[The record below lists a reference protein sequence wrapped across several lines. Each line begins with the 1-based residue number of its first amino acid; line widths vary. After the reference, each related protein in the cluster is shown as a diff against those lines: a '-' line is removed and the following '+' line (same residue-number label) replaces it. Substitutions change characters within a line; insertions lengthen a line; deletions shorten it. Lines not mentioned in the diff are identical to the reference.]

1 MPRKP
6 RVSIIG
12 VAEHIIQRGN
22 NRQVIFAHDSDM
34 KAYIAWLKEYAEKF
48 DVDVHAWVL
57 MTNHVHLLCT
67 PNSSSAV
74 SSMMQSLGRKYVQ
87 YFNRRYERSGT
98 LWEGRF
104 RSSLVQSEKY
114 LLQVYQYIELNPVR
128 AGMVNDPS
136 DYSWSSYQINAL
148 GKHSQ
153 LMTYHPLYL
162 SLGNTLEQRQRHYR
176 QLFTNKISM
185 EILNDIRQ
193 STNKG
198 LVLGNHDFVTQV
210 ELLTGRNLQE
220 GQRGRPRRFQ

>member
-1 MPRKP
+1 
-6 RVSIIG
+6 
-12 VAEHIIQRGN
+12 
-22 NRQVIFAHDSDM
+22 
-34 KAYIAWLKEYAEKF
+34 LKEYAEKF

-74 SSMMQSLGRKYVQ
+74 SSMMQSLGRQYVQ

-162 SLGNTLEQRQRHYR
+162 SLGN
-176 QLFTNKISM
+176 N
-185 EILNDIRQ
+185 
-193 STNKG
+193 
-198 LVLGNHDFVTQV
+198 DFVTQV